1 MTKTTM
7 PKLIICGGGDEA
19 KVGWRLAGGDGVEW
33 TGTIAASDHAP
44 CAKVLKRKTKGI
56 KFDRDIIVS
65 GEFMNR

>member
-1 MTKTTM
+1 MTEMAM
-7 PKLIICGGGDEA
+7 PKLIIGGGGDEA
-19 KVGWRLAGGDGVEW
+19 EVGWRLASKDGVEW
-33 TGTIAASDHAP
+33 TRTIAASDHAP